1 MRKITVTVDDSTYR
15 AAHMRAAELDTSVS
29 ALVRDYLRGLV
40 DERGMEMEQSEKVS
54 KKTKAEYRKRMLEDA
69 IKNIRVSSPEFR
81 AADNL
86 SRDTL
91 YEQARTKPG
100 SFYSGEIVKDDSQ

>member
-40 DERGMEMEQSEKVS
+40 DERGMEMEQSKKVS

-91 YEQARTKPG
+91 YDQARTKPG
-100 SFYSGEIVKDDSQ
+100 SFSSGEIVKDDSQ

>member
-40 DERGMEMEQSEKVS
+40 DERGKEMELSEKVS
-54 KKTKAEYRKRMLEDA
+54 KKTKAEYRKRKLEDA
-69 IKNIRVSSPEFR
+69 ITSIRISSPDFK

-91 YEQARTKPG
+91 YDQARTKPG
-100 SFYSGEIVKDDSQ
+100 SFYSNNTN

>member
-1 MRKITVTVDDSTYR
+1 MRKITITVDDRTHR

-40 DERGMEMEQSEKVS
+40 DERGKEMELSEKVS
-54 KKTKAEYRKRMLEDA
+54 KKAKAEYRKRKLEDT
-69 IKNIRVSSPEFR
+69 ITNIRVSSPEFR

-91 YEQARTKPG
+91 YDQARTKPDP
-100 SFYSGEIVKDDSQ
+100 FYSGEIVKDDSQ